1 MAALGVRCVV
11 VASAAAARVS
21 EDAPARAAAPV
32 AAKPAG
38 PRSVVGGRV
47 AAGARLV
54 ARASAV
60 SDRPGTD
67 PRYAE
72 FAKALEK
79 YDFKFRVGDKI
90 SGTVIM
96 VENGGIYVDIGA
108 KSAAFCPSAE
118 CAMGKTARVRGAAP
132 RRAEAFTLT
141 LVAAA
146 RCRRCRTWPR
156 LARAWSSSSP
166 RTTAIRRTRSCFC
179 RCAG

>member
-1 MAALGVRCVV
+1 MAALGVRCVA
-11 VASAAAARVS
+11 VAGAAASRVS
-21 EDAPARAAAPV
+21 EDAPTPAARPAAC
-32 AAKPAG
+32 KPAH
-38 PRSVVGGRV
+38 PSSVVRGRA

-54 ARASAV
+54 ARASAL

-118 CAMGKTARVRGAAP
+118 CAMGKTSRVRGAA
-132 RRAEAFTLT
+132 R
-141 LVAAA
+141 AA
-146 RCRRCRTWPR
+146 RP
-156 LARAWSSSSP
+156 
-166 RTTAIRRTRSCFC
+166 SCTP
-179 RCAG
+179 